1 MSKKIILNFAKFL
14 TKKPYFAL
22 IIKYLIYIYLRI
34 IFMTYRLET
43 KSEVENTKEI
53 KHIKGIFYFWHQNLI
68 AIMFFLFKNKIISHC
83 IISPSRD
90 GQIMGFIFK
99 KFGFKVVYNSPY
111 KSSIKQIRHTL
122 NILDVNKRIFLAGD
136 GSRGPAFQLQRSVK
150 YFAIESGLPLVFIN
164 SNSKHALTFNSWDK
178 FKVPLPFSKISV
190 NIHKPK
196 FVEKNSY
203 KNKT

>member
-1 MSKKIILNFAKFL
+1 
-14 TKKPYFAL
+14 
-22 IIKYLIYIYLRI
+22 
-34 IFMTYRLET
+34 MTYRLET
-43 KSEVENTKEI
+43 KYKPEDKKEM

-90 GQIMGFIFK
+90 GQIMGFVFK

-111 KSSIKQIRHTL
+111 KSSIKQIRNTL

-136 GSRGPAFQLQRSVK
+136 GSRGPAFQLQRSIK
-150 YFAIESGLPLVFIN
+150 YFASESKLPLVFIN
-164 SNSKHALTFNSWDK
+164 CSNKHALTFNSWDQ

-190 NIHKPK
+190 NIHKPE
-196 FVEKNSY
+196 FVDKNSY
-203 KNKT
+203 KK